1 MSLKV
6 TNTNLNGIHLI
17 EIPGFDD
24 EDVVC
29 SRLKRGEL
37 VIVPKAD
44 TDVQLGDILHLVGN
58 PESLKKMHLHT
69 LYKLLTGEVR
79 FSTTEAAA

>member
-1 MSLKV
+1 MKRKWPRQRSTQKHFPKV

-58 PESLKKMHLHT
+58 PEGLKKCI
-69 LYKLLTGEVR
+69 
-79 FSTTEAAA
+79 